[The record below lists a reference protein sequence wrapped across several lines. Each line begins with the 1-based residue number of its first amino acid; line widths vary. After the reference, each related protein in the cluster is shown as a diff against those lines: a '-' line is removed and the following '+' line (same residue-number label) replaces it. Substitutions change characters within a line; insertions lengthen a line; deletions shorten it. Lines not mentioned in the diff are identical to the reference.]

1 MKYTLNEMQI
11 MNLADHYTLLYAF
24 LGKSL
29 LEQCGEKGEQA
40 LREGTRRFGRD
51 RAEALRAR
59 HLDANVKIN
68 MHSLFAVG
76 ADLPPDPR
84 FKRELQ
90 ELNPQERVSHTLY
103 CPMAAL
109 WKEYGVME
117 IGRIYCEEFHRA
129 CYGHYAFGYTK
140 VNLAKTQAQPEDE
153 YCAFNVVLRP
163 ETLPEEL
170 RAVCFEEYDPEY
182 SGPVK
187 QLAQAQGKSGFGTLF
202 IKLYFHIAQAAED
215 ILGDMGR
222 SAVCKGMEDMAEEC
236 ADRLLC
242 AAREQG
248 KEMSL
253 DFIEAN
259 YPLRMDMDGEPLWSI
274 YGSGG
279 WKEEMKN
286 HFCNKV
292 QRICLDNGQR
302 LF

>member
-29 LEQCGEKGEQA
+29 LEQCGEKGERA

-140 VNLAKTQAQPEDE
+140 VNLAKTQTQPEDE

-163 ETLPEEL
+163 DTLPEEL

-215 ILGDMGR
+215 ILGQSLGLITGAIAT
-222 SAVCKGMEDMAEEC
+222 SPPE
-236 ADRLLC
+236 RLL
-242 AAREQG
+242 AFS
-248 KEMSL
+248 K
-253 DFIEAN
+253 II
-259 YPLRMDMDGEPLWSI
+259 LW
-274 YGSGG
+274 
-279 WKEEMKN
+279 
-286 HFCNKV
+286 
-292 QRICLDNGQR
+292 
-302 LF
+302 